1 MNRHNIIGFL
11 SSVLSVSTLVF
22 VIMDGSH
29 FPLLVWPY
37 EAFQGLVFS
46 FVWGFGV
53 SATVGYLFSIIVTV
67 TVAVVSFALG
77 HKLSRSV
84 VKKVIYSC

>member
-11 SSVLSVSTLVF
+11 SSVLSLSTLVF

-37 EAFQGLVFS
+37 EAFQSLVFS

-53 SATVGYLFSIIVTV
+53 STTVGYFFSIIVAV
-67 TVAVVSFALG
+67 TVAVVSFAVG
-77 HKLSRSV
+77 HKLSRFV
-84 VKKVIYSC
+84 VKTGNL

>member
-11 SSVLSVSTLVF
+11 SLVLSLSTLVF

-53 SATVGYLFSIIVTV
+53 SATVGYFFSIIVTV
-67 TVAVVSFALG
+67 AVISFAVG
-77 HKLSRSV
+77 HKLSRFV
-84 VKKVIYSC
+84 VKTGNL

>member
-11 SSVLSVSTLVF
+11 SSVLSLSTLVF

-29 FPLLVWPY
+29 FSLLVWPY

-53 SATVGYLFSIIVTV
+53 SATIGYFFSIIVAV

-77 HKLSRSV
+77 HKLSRFV
-84 VKKVIYSC
+84 VKIGNL

>member
-11 SSVLSVSTLVF
+11 SSVLSLSTLVF

-53 SATVGYLFSIIVTV
+53 SATVGYLFSIIVTA

-84 VKKVIYSC
+84 VKKGNL

>member
-11 SSVLSVSTLVF
+11 SSVLSLSTLVF
-22 VIMDGSH
+22 VIMDGAN

-53 SATVGYLFSIIVTV
+53 STTVGYFFSIIVAV
-67 TVAVVSFALG
+67 TVAVVSFAVG
-77 HKLSRSV
+77 HKISRFM
-84 VKKVIYSC
+84 VKKGNL

>member
-11 SSVLSVSTLVF
+11 SSVLSLSTLVF

-53 SATVGYLFSIIVTV
+53 SATVGYLILNNSYCYCSGSKFRIG
-67 TVAVVSFALG
+67 A
-77 HKLSRSV
+77 
-84 VKKVIYSC
+84 

>member
-11 SSVLSVSTLVF
+11 SSVLSLSTLVF

-53 SATVGYLFSIIVTV
+53 SATVGYFFSIIV
-67 TVAVVSFALG
+67 TVAVVSFAVG
-77 HKLSRSV
+77 HKLSRFV
-84 VKKVIYSC
+84 VKTGNL

>member
-1 MNRHNIIGFL
+1 MNRHNIIGLL
-11 SSVLSVSTLVF
+11 SSVLSLSTLVF

-77 HKLSRSV
+77 HKLSRFV
-84 VKKVIYSC
+84 VKKVIFSR

>member
-11 SSVLSVSTLVF
+11 SSVLSLSTLVF

-29 FPLLVWPY
+29 FPLLAWPY

-67 TVAVVSFALG
+67 TVALVSFALG

-84 VKKVIYSC
+84 VKKGNL

>member
-1 MNRHNIIGFL
+1 MNRHNIIGL
-11 SSVLSVSTLVF
+11 LLSVLSLSTLVF

-29 FPLLVWPY
+29 FPLLAWPY

-53 SATVGYLFSIIVTV
+53 SATVGYFFSIIVTV

-84 VKKVIYSC
+84 VKKGNL

>member
-11 SSVLSVSTLVF
+11 SLVLSLSTLVF

-29 FPLLVWPY
+29 FPLLAWPY

-84 VKKVIYSC
+84 VKKGNL

>member
-11 SSVLSVSTLVF
+11 SSVLSLSTLVF

-77 HKLSRSV
+77 HKLSRFV
-84 VKKVIYSC
+84 VKKGNL

>member
-1 MNRHNIIGFL
+1 MNRPNIIGFL
-11 SSVLSVSTLVF
+11 SSVLSLSTLVF

-29 FPLLVWPY
+29 FSLLVWPY

-53 SATVGYLFSIIVTV
+53 STTVGYFILNN
-67 TVAVVSFALG
+67 
-77 HKLSRSV
+77 
-84 VKKVIYSC
+84 SCCYCGGSKFRGGA

>member
-1 MNRHNIIGFL
+1 MIRHNIIGFL
-11 SSVLSVSTLVF
+11 SSLFVLSTLIF
-22 VIMDGSH
+22 FMMDGSH
-29 FPLLVWPY
+29 FPLLQWPY

-53 SATVGYLFSIIVTV
+53 SITIGYFFSIMVVV

-77 HKLSRSV
+77 HKLSR
-84 VKKVIYSC
+84 CFNRN

>member
-29 FPLLVWPY
+29 FPFLVWPY

-84 VKKVIYSC
+84 VKKGNL

>member
-1 MNRHNIIGFL
+1 MNRHNIIGL
-11 SSVLSVSTLVF
+11 LLSVLSLSTLVF

-29 FPLLVWPY
+29 FPLLAWPY

-84 VKKVIYSC
+84 VKKGNL

>member
-1 MNRHNIIGFL
+1 
-11 SSVLSVSTLVF
+11 
-22 VIMDGSH
+22 SH

-53 SATVGYLFSIIVTV
+53 STTVGYFFSIIVAV
-67 TVAVVSFALG
+67 TVAVVSFAVG
-77 HKLSRSV
+77 HKLSRFV
-84 VKKVIYSC
+84 VKKGNL

>member
-11 SSVLSVSTLVF
+11 SAVLSLSTLVF

-46 FVWGFGV
+46 FFWGFGV
-53 SATVGYLFSIIVTV
+53 SATVGYLFLIIVTV

-77 HKLSRSV
+77 
-84 VKKVIYSC
+84 

>member
-11 SSVLSVSTLVF
+11 SSVLSLSTLVF

-37 EAFQGLVFS
+37 EAFQGLAFS

-84 VKKVIYSC
+84 VKKGNL

>member
-11 SSVLSVSTLVF
+11 SSVLSLSTLVF

-53 SATVGYLFSIIVTV
+53 SAAVGYLFSIIVTV

-84 VKKVIYSC
+84 VKKGNL

>member
-11 SSVLSVSTLVF
+11 SSVLSLSTLVF

-53 SATVGYLFSIIVTV
+53 SATVGYLFSTIVTV

-84 VKKVIYSC
+84 VKKGNL

>member
-1 MNRHNIIGFL
+1 M
-11 SSVLSVSTLVF
+11 STLVF

-67 TVAVVSFALG
+67 TVAVVNFALG
-77 HKLSRSV
+77 HKLSRFV
-84 VKKVIYSC
+84 VKKGNL

>member
-1 MNRHNIIGFL
+1 MNRHNIIGLL
-11 SSVLSVSTLVF
+11 SSVLSLSTLVF

-53 SATVGYLFSIIVTV
+53 STTVGYLFSIIVTV

-84 VKKVIYSC
+84 VKKGNL

>member
-11 SSVLSVSTLVF
+11 SSVLSLSTLVF

-77 HKLSRSV
+77 HKLSLFV
-84 VKKVIYSC
+84 VKKVIFSC

>member
-1 MNRHNIIGFL
+1 
-11 SSVLSVSTLVF
+11 
-22 VIMDGSH
+22 MDGSH

-53 SATVGYLFSIIVTV
+53 STTVGYLFSIIVTV

-84 VKKVIYSC
+84 VKKGNL

>member
-11 SSVLSVSTLVF
+11 SSVLSLSTLVF

-29 FPLLVWPY
+29 FPLLAWPY

-84 VKKVIYSC
+84 VKKGNL

>member
-1 MNRHNIIGFL
+1 VSL
-11 SSVLSVSTLVF
+11 STLVF

-67 TVAVVSFALG
+67 TVAVVNFALG
-77 HKLSRSV
+77 HKLSRFV
-84 VKKVIYSC
+84 VKKGNL

>member
-11 SSVLSVSTLVF
+11 SSVLSLSTLVF

-53 SATVGYLFSIIVTV
+53 STTVGYFFSIIVAV
-67 TVAVVSFALG
+67 TVAVVSFAVG
-77 HKLSRSV
+77 HKISRFV
-84 VKKVIYSC
+84 VKKGNL

>member
-1 MNRHNIIGFL
+1 
-11 SSVLSVSTLVF
+11 
-22 VIMDGSH
+22 

-77 HKLSRSV
+77 HKLSRFV
-84 VKKVIYSC
+84 VKKR

>member
-1 MNRHNIIGFL
+1 MNRHNIIGFV
-11 SSVLSVSTLVF
+11 SSVLFLSTLVF
-22 VIMDGSH
+22 FIMDGSH

-67 TVAVVSFALG
+67 TVAVVSFVLG

-84 VKKVIYSC
+84 VKKGNL